1 MMDQIH
7 DSLSWH
13 IHQVLIVISLNLKT
27 LLILIGFALD
37 EESDITLESFLSQ
50 IWNFNKN
57 NTKEKQKGIKLDFKS
72 TDVFTNS
79 LSILNKMW
87 NSDYE
92 IWLNA
97 GN

>member
-1 MMDQIH
+1 M
-7 DSLSWH
+7 SASFVYF
-13 IHQVLIVISLNLKT
+13 VLK
-27 LLILIGFALD
+27 LD

-50 IWNFNKN
+50 IWDFNKN
-57 NTKEKQKGIKLDFKS
+57 NTREKQKGIKLDFKS

-87 NSDYE
+87 NTDYE

-97 GN
+97 GNQNNLEFF